1 MRGTPAPLRRS
12 PGRRRHVKPQQL
24 PDGPAMSRDA
34 RGHRRRRHPSVAETG
49 VRRAQVSERAPQ
61 APPLVPRQGLAGPR
75 PATARQRGEA
85 VPARRGEPLTVGRGH
100 DPGPL
105 RAAPQCRH
113 AGRRPLAHAAVGLAA
128 PPPLV
133 ALDPWGAQ
141 DRGPRTSAGPPAWPR
156 GHGRATGL
164 PESPAGGPQAI
175 GAPQPRTS
183 CRAAPARSAGG
194 SGAGHAARGP
204 RRPAT
209 RASGPSGPAPAT
221 RGRPGAG
228 GGGHRPALAPDRVG
242 ARPETRAPLGADG
255 PRGPTKRQPCARRRH
270 KRPPWLARATHGRAR
285 SPRGPRGLPR
295 CAAASSR
302 GSGWRCTSGHTGC
315 RGRVCPCAHGCHECP
330 GPCGLWQSMPPG
342 GSISSWGS

>member
-24 PDGPAMSRDA
+24 PDGPAMRRDA

-164 PESPAGGPQAI
+164 PESPAGGPHAL

-183 CRAAPARSAGG
+183 CRAAPHPRAQPADQGPVTRRAALAAPPHARLDPQGQRQPHEAALVLAAEGIGRHWPQIAWGLDQRRGHRWALMARAG
-194 SGAGHAARGP
+194 P
-204 RRPAT
+204 
-209 RASGPSGPAPAT
+209 PSGN
-221 RGRPGAG
+221 R
-228 GGGHRPALAPDRVG
+228 ALVDA
-242 ARPETRAPLGADG
+242 
-255 PRGPTKRQPCARRRH
+255 
-270 KRPPWLARATHGRAR
+270 
-285 SPRGPRGLPR
+285 
-295 CAAASSR
+295 
-302 GSGWRCTSGHTGC
+302 TSGHHGWHGPPMGAPGHHEDHGSPMARRTHVIISEQVTVALPFQKTALRVLEGFGSC
-315 RGRVCPCAHGCHECP
+315 R
-330 GPCGLWQSMPPG
+330 
-342 GSISSWGS
+342 